1 MMAWTMSI
9 CFGRYKKSLLH
20 LDPIAYGMTSN
31 PKATRRHMSSTC
43 SLCTRLILQFK
54 LHSSLWVFFFSFI
67 TTAKSDMM
75 KKKNSGRLKCLVK
88 NESERQLE
96 SSAVLFFLAGSFVL
110 AVLPPLFNFDPL
122 NRRLLFFICSS
133 GTPALLQ
140 DQKRNNSREY
150 CGSVY

>member
-110 AVLPPLFNFDPL
+110 AVLPRLFHFHPSKQEAVVFY
-122 NRRLLFFICSS
+122 LLLRHSS
-133 GTPALLQ
+133 SMQ